1 MGSRAAPAAGLAGD
15 ALTVTAVVTLPAGPA
30 LTRGAACPDARLRK
44 EPIMSDV
51 YLVAGLRTP
60 FVKAGGAYAQRSTL
74 ELSVPVVTAMSA
86 RARPD
91 LLVWGQVIPEPSL
104 SNIAREL
111 VYEAGLD
118 PHIPAYST
126 IMACSTSF
134 MATLQAAGLVGHGS
148 SHLALVGGVESMSH
162 VPIALK
168 YKVAERLLAEFAKQ
182 PAAAMA
188 TLATLKPADFD
199 LPTTGWA
206 NRVSGR
212 TMGEHMEDTAKELGI
227 SRVEQDQRALLS
239 HQGAIAGQDAGFFRD
254 LVLPLFGVDHDTFP
268 RRDTSLEKLASLP
281 AVFDRTGGS
290 LTAGNSSPLTDGA
303 ASIWVAD
310 ATGLE
315 RLGARAGVQLVD
327 WEITAVDFRVDGM
340 LMAPA
345 RAIPRLLARQR
356 LRAEQIALWEIHE
369 AFAAQLVA
377 NVKAAS
383 DPAYRRE
390 KAGVAFDTGPV
401 PVERINPNGGSV
413 ALGHPFAATGARI
426 LSQAVKEL
434 TALEAGAKALV
445 SVCADGGQGTVALLQ
460 RV

>member
-1 MGSRAAPAAGLAGD
+1 
-15 ALTVTAVVTLPAGPA
+15 
-30 LTRGAACPDARLRK
+30 
-44 EPIMSDV
+44 MSDI
-51 YLVAGLRTP
+51 YLSQGLRTP
-60 FVKAGGAYAQRSTL
+60 FVKAGGSYAQRSAL
-74 ELSVPVVTAMSA
+74 ELSAPLVKSMSA

-91 LLVWGQVIPEPSL
+91 LLVWGQVIPDPGL

-111 VYEAGLD
+111 VFEAGLD

-134 MATLQAAGLVGHGS
+134 IGTLQAAGMVGRGGMQ
-148 SHLALVGGVESMSH
+148 LALVGGVESMSH
-162 VPIALK
+162 VAIALK
-168 YKVAERLLAEFAKQ
+168 YKVAERLLAVFARN
-182 PAAAMA
+182 PGAAAA
-188 TLATLKPADFD
+188 TLATLSPADFD
-199 LPTTGWA
+199 LPTKGWA

-212 TMGEHMEDTAKELGI
+212 TMGEHMEETAKELGI
-227 SRVEQDQRALLS
+227 TRAEQDQRALLS
-239 HQGAIAGQDAGFFRD
+239 HQGAVAGQDAGFFRD
-254 LVLPLFGVDHDTFP
+254 LILPLFGVDHDTFP

-281 AVFDRTGGS
+281 PVFDRSSGS

-310 ATGLE
+310 AEGLR
-315 RLGARAGVQLVD
+315 RLQVAPAVRLLD
-327 WEITAVDFRVDGM
+327 WEVGAVDFRVDGM

-345 RAIPRLLARQR
+345 RAIPKLLGRHR
-356 LRAEQIALWEIHE
+356 LRAEEIALWEIHE
-369 AFAAQLVA
+369 AFAAQLIA

-390 KAGVAFDTGPV
+390 KAGVEFDTGSV
-401 PVERINPNGGSV
+401 PVARINPNGGSV

-434 TALEAGAKALV
+434 SAMSAGTKAIV
-445 SVCADGGQGTVALLQ
+445 SVCADGGQGTVALLE